1 MYIQIEQTPNH
12 NALKFL
18 IDGLC
23 KKGSILDYEK
33 EDTDE
38 KAKFVQKLFEI
49 GNIVRVFV
57 TDEFVTI
64 TKSENEDFETIKP
77 AIFEALFE
85 AKINKEEATETEA
98 QVDLSNLDEIS
109 KQIVEIL
116 EERIRPAVAMDG
128 GDISFVKFE
137 QETGIV
143 YLKLKGS
150 CSGCP
155 SSTITLQQGIKR
167 TLQHYIPEVYDVAS
181 V

>member
-33 EDTDE
+33 EDTEE
-38 KAKFVQKLFEI
+38 KPKFVQKIFEI
-49 GNIVRVFV
+49 GNVIRVFV
-57 TDEFVTI
+57 TDEFVTV
-64 TKSENEDFETIKP
+64 TKTEEEDFETIKP

-85 AKINKEEATETEA
+85 AKINKEEAVEDANQT
-98 QVDLSNLDEIS
+98 DLSNLDEVS

-116 EERIRPAVAMDG
+116 EERVRPAVAMDG
-128 GDISFVKFE
+128 GDISFVRFE
-137 QETGIV
+137 NGIV

-167 TLQHYIPEVYDVAS
+167 TLQHYVPEVYDVAS
-181 V
+181 I